1 MVAHLV
7 LGLVLNPL
15 VSVETKV
22 VPLEAALAQAAPKGV
37 RLVVDGPI
45 GRDLV
50 ALRAKEVP
58 LETFKAKVSEATV
71 GVWAPIEGGFRLSR
85 DSVRWSN
92 MEKAERT
99 KRLQTVSEAIIKVAG
114 PVQKAPAFTADA
126 ARKLGEE
133 LREASNKLSSNPA
146 NATIDWAAL
155 QGRSPGDRLLARALL
170 AIDPAEIATMVDGER
185 KVWSSRPNRLQRPFT
200 SALGR
205 ALELFI
211 EESGVWQANKPA
223 GLEVDALGS
232 FGIAA
237 HWATA
242 SQKPTRVL
250 LIVSAWSS
258 LGFVSAE
265 IKLLDDKANEITG
278 TSTSFNLGALPG
290 KEEIEGLLTDD
301 ERKFELSKP
310 SLIIRALKSRS
321 ATEMPADI
329 RKRLLNPQQGDPYLH
344 VGAEIAQ
351 ALAGDKP
358 FVAVF
363 TDSMLPAFETIPAQT
378 NVSSILSLLK
388 RSDSVQVSDSDGW
401 VVMTPVFAVQSRN
414 VTLDRERFGA
424 MLLEMEKRGGPSLA
438 HLRELS
444 KSDACLS
451 PALFPWL
458 RTLYPDTTS
467 GQGLGNW
474 DLIRLYDALLPSLS
488 AQPEQTLAVGRAPE
502 TVRKHLGRMV
512 YYSVFSQVAGGLLS
526 QSEEVP
532 AETITTPTS
541 EPTEVW
547 PDGIPGDVL
556 LNIVRANGRVLA
568 GIGSEQEA
576 MEPAEFGAQLAM
588 RERPDVFPWITE
600 MPLPAKFAVLDRDQ
614 VLIRLGV
621 KEGEWLAQYSL
632 ADLRRT
638 DGLTYVN
645 GGFAPDLQRL
655 IDTARAEARK
665 LYGTIA
671 SPGRGGNIPPLNN
684 P

>member
-1 MVAHLV
+1 MLAHLV
-7 LGLVLNPL
+7 VSLLLNPT

-22 VPLEAALAQAAPKGV
+22 VPLEAALAQAAPQGV

-45 GRDLV
+45 GRNLV
-50 ALRAKEVP
+50 ALRAKGVP
-58 LETFKAKVSEATV
+58 LETFKARVADATV

-85 DSVRWSN
+85 DTVRWSN
-92 MEKAERT
+92 LEKAERA
-99 KRLQTVSEAIIKVAG
+99 KRIQSVSDAIAKVVT
-114 PVQKAPAFTADA
+114 PVQKAPTFTSDA

-170 AIDPAEIATMVDGER
+170 AIDPAEIATMTDGER

-205 ALELFI
+205 ALDLFI
-211 EESGVWQANKPA
+211 EESGVWQANKPS

-265 IKLLDDKANEITG
+265 IKLLDDKSQEITG
-278 TSTSFNLGALPG
+278 TSTSFNLDALPG
-290 KEEIEGLLTDD
+290 KEEIEGLLNEDD
-301 ERKFELSKP
+301 KKFELSKP
-310 SLIIRALKSRS
+310 SLIVRALRSRS
-321 ATEMPADI
+321 MAEMPADI
-329 RKRLLNPQQGDPYLH
+329 RKWLLNPQQGDPYLH
-344 VGAEIAQ
+344 AGLEVAQ
-351 ALAGDKP
+351 ALAGDGP
-358 FVAVF
+358 LVAVF
-363 TDSMLPAFETIPAQT
+363 TDSMLPALDTIPAQT
-378 NVSSILSLLK
+378 NLSSIQSLLK
-388 RSDSVQVSDSDGW
+388 RSESVRLVQADGW
-401 VVMTPVFAVQSRN
+401 LMMTPAFAVQGSA
-414 VTLDRERFGA
+414 VTLDRERFGV
-424 MLLEMEKRGGPSLA
+424 MLQDMEKRGGPSLA

-444 KSDACLS
+444 KSDSCLS

-474 DLIRLYDALLPSLS
+474 DLIRLYDALMPSLS
-488 AQPEQTLAVGRAPE
+488 SQPEQTLMVGRTPE
-502 TVRKHLGRMV
+502 SVRKHLGRMV
-512 YYSVFSQVAGGLLS
+512 YYSVFSQLAGGLVS
-526 QSEEVP
+526 QTEEVP
-532 AETITTPTS
+532 VETVTTPTS

-547 PDGIPGDVL
+547 PDGIPADVL
-556 LNIVRANGRVLA
+556 LNLVRANGRVLA
-568 GIGSEQEA
+568 GIGSEQEP
-576 MEPAEFGAQLAM
+576 MEPQEFGAQLAM

-600 MPLPAKFAVLDRDQ
+600 MPLPAKFAVLDREQ
-614 VLIRLGV
+614 VLLRLGF
-621 KEGEWLAQYSL
+621 KQGEWLAQYSL

-638 DGLTYVN
+638 DGLTYAN
-645 GGFAPDLQRL
+645 GGFSPDLQRL
-655 IDTARAEARK
+655 IDAARADARK

-671 SPGRGGNIPPLNN
+671 APGRGGNIPPLNN